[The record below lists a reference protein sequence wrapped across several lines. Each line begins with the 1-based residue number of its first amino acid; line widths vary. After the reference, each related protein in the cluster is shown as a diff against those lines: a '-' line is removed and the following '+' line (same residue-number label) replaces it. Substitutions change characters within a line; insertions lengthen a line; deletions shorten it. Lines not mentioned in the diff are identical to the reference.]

1 MTNEINTQTAAKN
14 SSQQM
19 KKFDD
24 NTVSQVLT
32 KIADFSNNGNLQ
44 LPANYSAEN
53 ALRSAWLLIQQTQ
66 SLDKRPALEVCTKD
80 SIANALFDM
89 VLQGLS
95 PAKKQCYFVVYGS
108 KLTMQR
114 SYFGTIAISKR
125 VAGVKDVAGIPIFE
139 KDIFKYSIDVKTGK
153 KTVTEHTQD
162 FENIDPQKIKGAYAV
177 VTYEDD
183 SVEYEIMTWNQIWQS
198 WQMGATKGNSPAHKN
213 FPDQMACR
221 TVINR
226 ALKLPV
232 NSSDDNDLFGEVEQS
247 TISKQVAADVK
258 HQIET
263 NANDSAGN
271 GPIGFDDEAE
281 DTSYTEETET
291 EISPDE
297 NVQHIS
303 EVIPEA
309 VKDEQPAAAD
319 LFNQQTASNKIN
331 KTDRKKHF

>member
-1 MTNEINTQTAAKN
+1 METNTTQSVSKNTAQPV
-14 SSQQM
+14 

-24 NTVSQVLT
+24 NAVSQVLA
-32 KIADFSNNGNLQ
+32 KIAEFSNNGNLQ

-66 SLDKRPALEVCTKD
+66 DLSKRPALEVCTKD

-95 PAKKQCYFVVYGS
+95 PAKKQCYFIVYGN
-108 KLTMQR
+108 KLQMQR

-125 VAGVKDVAGIPIFE
+125 VAGVKDAVGVPIFE
-139 KDIFKYSIDVKTGK
+139 KDVFKYSIDVKTGL

-162 FENIDPQKIKGAYAV
+162 FENIDPQKMKGAYAV
-177 VTYEDD
+177 ITYDD
-183 SVEYEIMTWNQIWQS
+183 GRVEYEIMTWSQIWQS

-232 NSSDDNDLFGEVEQS
+232 NSSDDNDLYSDTEQS
-247 TISKQVAADVK
+247 TVAKQVEADVQN
-258 HQIET
+258 QIQ
-263 NANDSAGN
+263 NNSNGAGGNDA
-271 GPIGFDDEAE
+271 IGFDDDTH
-281 DTSYTEETET
+281 DTSYTEDQNEYVDEPEAEETA
-291 EISPDE
+291 
-297 NVQHIS
+297 QHIS
-303 EVIPEA
+303 EVIPDA
-309 VKDEQPAAAD
+309 VKAQPQKELFPEQKPV
-319 LFNQQTASNKIN
+319 
-331 KTDRKKHF
+331 RKAHF